1 VIEPERRRDASA
13 LAADP
18 VGGAVAES
26 GIGATIGP
34 TGGRATERPTG
45 AHATAGFAGFDATRV
60 PSPCFVVDRA
70 AIAANLAVLA
80 HVRRES
86 GAKVLSALKAFSM
99 WRLAPLVAEHLDGTC
114 SSGLHEA
121 QLGHQHYP
129 GEVHVFSAAFS
140 AADLAQVLEIADHV
154 VFNSFGQWRR
164 FRASCLEA
172 RKQRGEL
179 AFGLRINPEHSEG
192 TTPIYDPCAPGSR
205 LGIPAATFARE
216 AATPLPDGTDA
227 LDGISGLHLHTL
239 CEQGLPPLQRTLAA
253 VEARF
258 GEWLPRMAWLNLGGG
273 HHISAPGYDVP
284 GLIELLRD
292 TAERHGVQMYLEP
305 GEAVAINSGAL
316 VCEVLDVGEP
326 LDDGAVGDGVSYRQA
341 ILDTSAT
348 CHMPDTLE
356 MPYRAELI
364 GAFDPAHRAGEG
376 HVYRLGG
383 MTCLAGDVIG
393 DYAFEAPLRIGQR
406 LVFDDMAHYTM
417 VKTTTFNGIGLPG
430 IALWD
435 SRSDSLEVVKT
446 FGYEDFR
453 DRLS

>member
-1 VIEPERRRDASA
+1 LIEPERHRDTSA

-18 VGGAVAES
+18 VGSMDSEPPV
-26 GIGATIGP
+26 
-34 TGGRATERPTG
+34 G
-45 AHATAGFAGFDATRV
+45 AHARAGFGHFDATRV

-80 HVRRES
+80 HVRHES

-114 SSGLHEA
+114 ASGLHEA
-121 QLGHQHYP
+121 RLGHEHYG

-140 AADLAQVLEIADHV
+140 EADLIEVLEIADHV

-164 FRASCLEA
+164 FRERCLQA
-172 RKQRGEL
+172 RERRGQL
-179 AFGLRINPEHSEG
+179 VFGLRINPEHSEG

-205 LGIPAATFARE
+205 LGITAATFARE
-216 AATPLPDGTDA
+216 AAAPLPDGTDV

-253 VEARF
+253 VEQRF
-258 GEWLPRMAWLNLGGG
+258 GEWLPRMDWLNLGGG
-273 HHISAPGYDVP
+273 HHISAAGYDVP
-284 GLIELLRD
+284 GLIQLLREA
-292 TAERHGVQMYLEP
+292 AERHGVQMYLEP
-305 GEAVAINSGAL
+305 GEAVAINAGAL

-326 LDDGAVGDGVSYRQA
+326 LHDGAAGDGVTYRQA

-364 GAFDPAHRAGEG
+364 GAFDPSVRPGEG

-393 DYAFEAPLRIGQR
+393 DYAFEKPLVVGQR
-406 LVFDDMAHYTM
+406 VVFDDMAHYTM
-417 VKTTTFNGIGLPG
+417 VKTTTFNGVPLPA

-435 SRSDSLEVVKT
+435 SGDGSLEVVRE
-446 FGYEDFR
+446 FDYEEFR
-453 DRLS
+453 GRLS